1 MKDFRSVY
9 GPDRRFLSDQDRAA
23 LDTSEGAFQQRSS
36 AETRERQAES
46 EVANQR
52 IAGKYRASR
61 GFAEPNLGGRISI
74 SKPVVDGS
82 PFGGTELP
90 SLRGR
95 NYGKPGAGGKSYA
108 KKPKGYFGTFYSY

>member
-1 MKDFRSVY
+1 
-9 GPDRRFLSDQDRAA
+9 LSDQDRAA

-36 AETRERQAES
+36 PEFRERQAES
-46 EVANQR
+46 ETANQR

-61 GFAEPNLGGRISI
+61 GFAEPNIGGRISI
-74 SKPVVDGS
+74 SKPVLDGS

-108 KKPKGYFGTFYSY
+108 DKPKIFFGTFYGF